1 MNYMTNKI
9 VAIQGDILSKLNSET
24 DTSIFLANEIQN
36 KRYKIFYYEPKNLSI
51 INSKVVA
58 KGYFV
63 TINYNKKKFFKI
75 LKKKKFELVKCKFI
89 LIRQN
94 PPFNLE
100 YI

>member
-9 VAIQGDILSKLNSET
+9 VAIQGDIPSKLNPKT

-36 KRYKIFYYEPKNLSI
+36 KGYKIFYYEPKNLSI

-63 TINYNKKKFFKI
+63 TINYNKK
-75 LKKKKFELVKCKFI
+75 
-89 LIRQN
+89 N
-94 PPFNLE
+94 S
-100 YI
+100 